1 MPFDL
6 FNSAACS
13 LLKEE
18 VLSFTEDKSFD
29 SGGIIAQWVATCIS
43 YALRRVGH
51 WDSARDARRV
61 GALFVIQK
69 GPSAG
74 LSAVSPRQYVRVL
87 DMWYMFNILYYNNV
101 KDRKFFIALKWHV
114 V

>member
-29 SGGIIAQWVATCIS
+29 SGGITAQWVATCIS
-43 YALRRVGH
+43 NAMRRVGH

-61 GALFVIQK
+61 GALFVIQ
-69 GPSAG
+69 GAFSRA
-74 LSAVSPRQYVRVL
+74 LSGITKAVCSSVR
-87 DMWYMFNILYYNNV
+87 
-101 KDRKFFIALKWHV
+101 HV
-114 V
+114 VYV

>member
-6 FNSAACS
+6 FNSAVCS

-29 SGGIIAQWVATCIS
+29 SGGIIAQWVATRIS

-51 WDSARDARRV
+51 WDSARDARVRGSLV
-61 GALFVIQK
+61 RDPKGAFSRATQRYHQ
-69 GPSAG
+69 GS
-74 LSAVSPRQYVRVL
+74 
-87 DMWYMFNILYYNNV
+87 MFEC
-101 KDRKFFIALKWHV
+101 
-114 V
+114 

>member
-61 GALFVIQK
+61 GASFVIQK
-69 GPSAG
+69 GPSDGHVCDG
-74 LSAVSPRQYVRVL
+74 LLSCGITKAVCSSVRHVIYV
-87 DMWYMFNILYYNNV
+87 
-101 KDRKFFIALKWHV
+101 
-114 V
+114 

>member
-61 GALFVIQK
+61 GASFVIQK
-69 GPSAG
+69 GPSDG
-74 LSAVSPRQYVRVL
+74 LLSGITKAVCSSVRHVIYV
-87 DMWYMFNILYYNNV
+87 
-101 KDRKFFIALKWHV
+101 
-114 V
+114 